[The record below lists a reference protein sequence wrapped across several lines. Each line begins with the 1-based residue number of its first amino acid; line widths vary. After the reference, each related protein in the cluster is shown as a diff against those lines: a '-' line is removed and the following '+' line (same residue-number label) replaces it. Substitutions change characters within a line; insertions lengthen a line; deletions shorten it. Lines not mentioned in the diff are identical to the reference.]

1 MVTEII
7 FWILTAVLFYIYFG
21 YPLLILIFSYFM
33 TKPVVKKDDYEP
45 FTTLI
50 ITAYNEE
57 KHMGE
62 KLVNTL
68 ELDYP
73 RDKLDII
80 VASDGSKDNT
90 NQIVRKFIKQ
100 HPEIR
105 LLAFKKNRGK
115 TAAQNRAVTCA
126 QGEIIV
132 FSDANA
138 RYRTDAIRKLV
149 RNFYDSRV
157 GCVCGEL
164 RYRVENYGAG
174 EGEGL
179 YWKYE
184 KYLKKLESRLGNV
197 LGANG
202 SIYALRKDLYVPIK
216 EDIISDFVEPL
227 KIIEKGFRAV
237 YEEKAVSYEDAS
249 NSFQLEFQRKV
260 RIITRSY
267 RGLLSVKKMLN
278 PVKYGF
284 LALGLFSRK
293 LLRWYTGIFL
303 GALFIVNLYL
313 AFFPG
318 GFFLF
323 TLLFQIL
330 FIFLALGGIISKR
343 SFKLLLIPAYFCVVS
358 YSSILGLLRYYQ
370 GDSAVSWVPSRK

>member
-1 MVTEII
+1 MVPEII
-7 FWILTAVLFYIYFG
+7 FWILTAVLIYIYFG
-21 YPLLILIFSYFM
+21 YPVIISIFSYFM
-33 TKPVVKKDDYEP
+33 TRPVVKNNEYEP

-57 KHMGE
+57 KHMVE
-62 KLVNTL
+62 KLANTL

-90 NQIVRKFIKQ
+90 NEIVRKFIKQ

-105 LLAFKKNRGK
+105 LLSFKKNRGK

-126 QGEIIV
+126 RGEIIV

-138 RYRTDAIRKLV
+138 RYRPDAVRKLV
-149 RNFYDSRV
+149 RNFYDTRV

-164 RYRVENYGAG
+164 RYRVENCGAG

-249 NSFQLEFQRKV
+249 KSFQLEFQRKV

-278 PVKYGF
+278 PLKYGF

-303 GALFIVNLYL
+303 GALFLTNLYL
-313 AFFPG
+313 AFSSR

-323 TLLFQIL
+323 TLLFQML

-343 SFKLLLIPAYFCVVS
+343 SFKPLLIPAYFCVVS
-358 YSSILGLLRYYQ
+358 YSSILGLVNYYR